1 MKRTVISSA
10 LVLALLISVALWGKE
25 FRFTNNNSVAP
36 AAAGKV
42 DVEHDR
48 NSNTRLRIHVYHMAD
63 PDRLTPAKSAY
74 VVWVQPTGKPP
85 VNVGQLK
92 VNEDLEGT
100 LTATT
105 PYKTFDVFITAEDNA
120 HADSPTGMEVLR
132 TTVDH

>member
-10 LVLALLISVALWGKE
+10 LVLALFFSVALWGKE
-25 FRFTNNNSVAP
+25 FRFTNNNSAAP

-48 NSNTRLRIHVYHMAD
+48 NSNTRLRIHVYHLAD
-63 PDRLTPAKSAY
+63 PDRLTPAKSSY
-74 VVWVQPTGKPP
+74 VVWVQPAGKPA
-85 VNVGQLK
+85 VNVGQLR

-132 TTVDH
+132 TTIDH